1 MDDDSLSTVDLQSL
15 LQRSTSPKLQ
25 STTTKTAT
33 SSSTSSS
40 LLTTPTTATT
50 IAPFCTSQS
59 QLATNTTHS
68 SSSSSHVNSNSS
80 SSIPPSKVK
89 WCTDLEKNCLVTNF
103 ENRGWQRCTSDDAWN
118 VYWATVGTVHRLFN
132 PDTRVRLGDHQ
143 ILNHF
148 PNHYELTRKDLMVK
162 NIKRYRRELEKEGS
176 PLAMKG
182 DDNRYIHLDLVP
194 DTYMLPS
201 DYNIFADEFRRNPST
216 TWIMK
221 PAGAAQGRGIFLVTK
236 LSQLKK
242 WSRDSKTQAKTYVI
256 SKYLDRPFL
265 IGGKKFDMRL
275 YVLVTSFRPLRAY
288 MSKHGFCRFCTVKY
302 NASTSSY
309 DDMFIHLTNVSL
321 QKHSGEY
328 NDIHGGKW
336 TFDNFKVLI
345 ESSYGKDV
353 HEKLMD
359 DIHWVIYQSLKS
371 VQGVMINDR
380 HCFELY
386 GFDIIIDD
394 DMKPWLIEVNASPS
408 LSATTVADRIMKH
421 TVIHDVYNIV
431 CPDGFVPSVKKNN
444 HIPTQQE
451 MGGFEVL
458 FDELQETVVYDKELA
473 TKITKGL
480 RHSKSSHKISSTW
493 K

>member
-1 MDDDSLSTVDLQSL
+1 MDGSATVNLHSL
-15 LQRSTSPKLQ
+15 LTSSSSSLISLTNNNTSSHNAKDSVSTQQASTTSVTT
-25 STTTKTAT
+25 STTTTSTTAPT

-40 LLTTPTTATT
+40 IVPA
-50 IAPFCTSQS
+50 
-59 QLATNTTHS
+59 
-68 SSSSSHVNSNSS
+68 
-80 SSIPPSKVK
+80 SKVK
-89 WCTDLEKNCLVTNF
+89 WCTDLEKNSLVSNF
-103 ENRGWQRCTSDDAWN
+103 ENRGWLRCTTDDSWN
-118 VYWATVGTVHRLFN
+118 IYWATVGTVHRLFN
-132 PDTRVRLGDHQ
+132 PDSRVRLGDNQ
-143 ILNHF
+143 VLNHF

-162 NIKRYRRELEKEGS
+162 NIKRYRRDLEKEGS
-176 PLAMKG
+176 PLAEKG
-182 DDNRYIHLDLVP
+182 PDNRYLHLDLVP

-201 DYNIFADEFRRNPST
+201 DYSIFADEFRRNPTT

-242 WSRDSKTQAKTYVI
+242 WSKDAKTQAKTYVI

-265 IGGKKFDMRL
+265 MGGKKFDMRL

-288 MSKHGFCRFCTVKY
+288 MSRHGFCRFCTVKY

-328 NDIHGGKW
+328 NSIHGGKW
-336 TFDNFKVLI
+336 TFENFKLVI
-345 ESSYGKDV
+345 ESKYGRKV
-353 HEKLMD
+353 YQKMMD

-371 VQGVMINDR
+371 VQNVMINDR

-408 LSATTVADRIMKH
+408 LSATTVADRIMKY
-421 TVIHDVYNIV
+421 TVINDVYNIV
-431 CPDGFVPSVKKNN
+431 CPDGNVPSVKKSNT
-444 HIPTQQE
+444 IPT
-451 MGGFEVL
+451 
-458 FDELQETVVYDKELA
+458 DEQV
-473 TKITKGL
+473 
-480 RHSKSSHKISSTW
+480 
-493 K
+493 